1 MKRIRL
7 PKTPPRRAEPNAPT
21 FDPAPI
27 EALLQDAVMDVID
40 GSPPGPLFATRVQR
54 VCIEALRHAGI
65 RGRVHTDDTGQHVT
79 VLVQVGQRVER
90 VVVSV
95 VPR

>member
-7 PKTPPRRAEPNAPT
+7 PREARPRPTRQAPV
-21 FDPAPI
+21 FDPRPI
-27 EALLQDAVMDVID
+27 EELLQDAVLDVID

-54 VCIEALRHAGI
+54 VCIEAVRRAGI
-65 RGRVHTDDTGQHVT
+65 TAQVHTDPSGQQVT
-79 VLVQVGQRVER
+79 VLVRVGQRVEQ
-90 VVVSV
+90 VVVTV

>member
-7 PKTPPRRAEPNAPT
+7 PKQPKARATRSAPT

-27 EALLQDAVMDVID
+27 EALLHDAVLDVID
-40 GSPPGPLFATRVQR
+40 GSPPGPLFASRVQR

-65 RGRVHTDDTGQHVT
+65 RGRVQTDDSGQHVT
-79 VLVQVGQRVER
+79 VWVQVGKRVER
-90 VVVSV
+90 VVVTV
-95 VPR
+95 GV